1 MAAAKALF
9 PVLCIAAIVASPA
22 ARAAAD
28 GVKEVGDYLRGLNAL
43 QAEFRQITIPA
54 DGGAELE
61 AKGTFYL
68 LRPNRFL
75 WEYDNPS
82 TQRIVADG
90 KRIYMHDT
98 ELNQVTHRSQKAVLD
113 GTPAQLLASREPPE
127 EYFRISNLERDDH
140 RTWAELIP
148 KTQDTDVTKLQ
159 IGFVNGELDTLLMED
174 RFGHRSSST
183 RCSASSARAVRTS
196 WRWIEARPGLLDGA
210 EAVQMRLI
218 SQQHPRGGPRESASA
233 LGPRPSAPSRA
244 GCAAPRPRS
253 LPA

>member
-1 MAAAKALF
+1 MLFFTDVLRRRLGAAAQGLF
-9 PVLCIAAIVASPA
+9 LVAAVATPA
-22 ARAAAD
+22 AHAAAD
-28 GVKEVGDYLRGLNAL
+28 GVKEVSDYLRGLNAL

-61 AKGTFYL
+61 ASGTFYL

-75 WEYDNPS
+75 WEYKNPS

-98 ELNQVTHRSQKAVLD
+98 ELNQVTHRSQSAVLD

-127 EYFRISNLERDDH
+127 KYFDISNLERDDH

-174 RFGHRSSST
+174 RFGQLT
-183 RCSASSARAVRTS
+183 RFIFTDVDRNPQLQYSMFRFER
-196 WRWIEARPGLLDGA
+196 
-210 EAVQMRLI
+210 
-218 SQQHPRGGPRESASA
+218 PRGADFLA
-233 LGPRPSAPSRA
+233 VD
-244 GCAAPRPRS
+244 
-253 LPA
+253 